1 MTRTIDIDQYEVEFE
16 VLEAHTNTHFGEEE
30 HVAKG
35 YEILSIKEDGVE
47 IYDCHGKIDNYT
59 LNYIKLHIEKHL

>member
-30 HVAKG
+30 HIAKG
-35 YEILSIKEDGVE
+35 YEILSIKEEGTE
-47 IYDCHGKIDNYT
+47 IYDKIDNYT
-59 LNYIKLHIEKHL
+59 LNYIKLHIERVI

>member
-16 VLEAHTNTHFGEEE
+16 VLESYTNTHFGEEE
-30 HVAKG
+30 HIAKG

-47 IYDCHGKIDNYT
+47 IYDKIDKYT

>member
-1 MTRTIDIDQYEVEFE
+1 MTRIIDIDQYEVEFE

-30 HVAKG
+30 HIAKG
-35 YEILSIKEDGVE
+35 YEILSIKEEGVE
-47 IYDCHGKIDNYT
+47 IYDKIDNYT

>member
-35 YEILSIKEDGVE
+35 YDILSIKEEGVE
-47 IYDCHGKIDNYT
+47 IYDKIDKYT
-59 LNYIKLHIEKHL
+59 LNYIKLHIEKVI

>member
-30 HVAKG
+30 HIAKG
-35 YEILSIKEDGVE
+35 YDILSIKEDGVE
-47 IYDCHGKIDNYT
+47 IYDKIDNYT
-59 LNYIKLHIEKHL
+59 LNYIKLHIERII